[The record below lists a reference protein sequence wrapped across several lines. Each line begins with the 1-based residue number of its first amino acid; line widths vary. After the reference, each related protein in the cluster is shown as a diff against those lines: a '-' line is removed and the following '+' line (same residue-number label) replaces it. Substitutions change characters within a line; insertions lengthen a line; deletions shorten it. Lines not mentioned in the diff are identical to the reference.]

1 MNIKK
6 MIARVLNNSNNSKI
20 NWKKCCGTRELL
32 LEKSQNA

>member
-1 MNIKK
+1 

-20 NWKKCCGTRELL
+20 KWKKKCCGTRELL